1 MSVFIKPKG
10 RNLVL
15 HRQRKLRTH
24 CNHQH
29 KELSFS
35 KSLLQVLTNPNKA
48 ERTENQLTRGGNAR
62 ASCYDAIISLCN
74 PAWHIADK
82 TLSATKST
90 GVWQGRNFQV
100 CVNLTFFQDPYLYLM
115 NVLIGNHDL
124 IHDFLFAVLRFMAIS
139 VTLNVVLYTIHIKM
153 YSFVKCCQI
162 VGFVKPLIELL
173 WTPMYNLLYILCSTC
188 KRRLSTSIFHS
199 VPRQSVHIVQ
209 YGMRISS
216 NVLTSPLCWQTS
228 LYC

>member
-1 MSVFIKPKG
+1 M
-10 RNLVL
+10 
-15 HRQRKLRTH
+15 
-24 CNHQH
+24 
-29 KELSFS
+29 
-35 KSLLQVLTNPNKA
+35 
-48 ERTENQLTRGGNAR
+48 
-62 ASCYDAIISLCN
+62 
-74 PAWHIADK
+74 
-82 TLSATKST
+82 
-90 GVWQGRNFQV
+90 
-100 CVNLTFFQDPYLYLM
+100 NLTFFQDPYLYLM

-124 IHDFLFAVLRFMAIS
+124 IHDFLFALLIKVHGHLS
-139 VTLNVVLYTIHIKM
+139 YTVLNVVLYTIHIKM

-199 VPRQSVHIVQ
+199 VPRQSVHVVQ

>member
-1 MSVFIKPKG
+1 MSVFIKPKR

-35 KSLLQVLTNPNKA
+35 KSLLQVITNPNKA

-62 ASCYDAIISLCN
+62 ASCYDAIISLRN

-82 TLSATKST
+82 TLSASIA
-90 GVWQGRNFQV
+90 GEELSSLRESY
-100 CVNLTFFQDPYLYLM
+100 FFPGSLSISDECSHREPWF
-115 NVLIGNHDL
+115 NS
-124 IHDFLFAVLRFMAIS
+124 RFFIRFIKVHGHLS
-139 VTLNVVLYTIHIKM
+139 YTVLNVVLYTIHIKM
-153 YSFVKCCQI
+153 YSFCQI

-209 YGMRISS
+209 YEMRISS